1 MSSTPFELE
10 EVSLSQL
17 RQQLK
22 AGRYTEPQ
30 VVQLYQARIAE
41 LNPKLRAVIELN
53 PDALKD
59 AERLQGERAA
69 GKPLGPLHGMP
80 ILIKDNI
87 ATLDKM
93 QTTAGSLALVGAKV
107 KADAPVVS
115 ALRKAGA
122 VILGKT
128 NLSEWAN
135 FRSTHSSSGWS
146 GRGGQTRNPYA
157 LDRSSSGSSSG
168 SGVAIAAS
176 FAAAAIGTETDG
188 SILSPAAASG
198 LVGLK
203 PTVGLLPGKGI
214 IPISHTQDTAGP
226 MARTVFDVAILL
238 GALTGKDYSGAMVTS
253 LTGKRIG
260 IARKRFFGYH
270 PATDKLAEDA
280 ILVLKKLGA
289 EIIDHTDMAT
299 VDTFD
304 ADEET
309 VLLYE
314 FKAGLNKY
322 LSELEPGALV
332 KSLKELIAFNRS
344 TKAKEL
350 PFFGQELL
358 EKAQAKGP
366 LSEPAYLK
374 ALAKCR
380 KQSRELGIDAIMN
393 KHKLDALFAPTQ
405 APAWPIDLV
414 NGDHFLGSATSPA
427 AVAGYPS
434 ITVPAGHVH
443 GLPVGVAFWG
453 RANSEAT
460 LLRFAFA
467 FEQATKHRRLPTFA
481 ATADFGVS

>member
-1 MSSTPFELE
+1 MSSAPFELE

-30 VVQLYQARIAE
+30 LVQLYQARISE

-59 AERLQGERAA
+59 AERLQSERAV
-69 GKPLGPLHGMP
+69 GKSLRPLHGMP

-93 QTTAGSLALVGAKV
+93 QTTAGSLALVGAKI
-107 KADAPVVS
+107 KADAPVVA

-157 LDRSSSGSSSG
+157 LDRSPSGSSSG
-168 SGVAIAAS
+168 SGAAIAAS

-188 SILSPAAASG
+188 SILSPAAASS

-253 LTGKRIG
+253 LKGKRIG

-289 EIIDHTDMAT
+289 EIIDHADMAT

-314 FKAGLNKY
+314 FKAGLNRY
-322 LSELEPGALV
+322 LAELQPGALV
-332 KSLKELIAFNRS
+332 
-344 TKAKEL
+344 
-350 PFFGQELL
+350 
-358 EKAQAKGP
+358 
-366 LSEPAYLK
+366 
-374 ALAKCR
+374 
-380 KQSRELGIDAIMN
+380 
-393 KHKLDALFAPTQ
+393 
-405 APAWPIDLV
+405 
-414 NGDHFLGSATSPA
+414 
-427 AVAGYPS
+427 
-434 ITVPAGHVH
+434 
-443 GLPVGVAFWG
+443 
-453 RANSEAT
+453 
-460 LLRFAFA
+460 
-467 FEQATKHRRLPTFA
+467 
-481 ATADFGVS
+481 

>member
-467 FEQATKHRRLPTFA
+467 FEQATKHRCAPTFA

>member
-366 LSEPAYLK
+366 LSAPEYLK

>member
-1 MSSTPFELE
+1 MSSFELE
-10 EVSLSQL
+10 EMSLSQL
-17 RQQLK
+17 RQALK
-22 AGRYTEPQ
+22 ANRYTEPQ
-30 VVQLYQARIAE
+30 LVQLYQARVME
-41 LNPKLRAVIELN
+41 WNPKLKAVIELN
-53 PDALKD
+53 PDASKE
-59 AERLQGERAA
+59 AERLQLLRAS
-69 GKPLGPLHGMP
+69 GKPLGPLHGIP

-107 KADAPVVS
+107 KADAPIVT

-135 FRSTHSSSGWS
+135 MRSTHSSSGWS

-157 LDRSSSGSSSG
+157 LDRSPSGSSSG
-168 SGVAIAAS
+168 TGSAIAAS
-176 FAAAAIGTETDG
+176 FAAAGIGTETDG
-188 SILSPAAASG
+188 SILSPSAACG

-203 PTVGLLPGKGI
+203 PTVGLLSGKGI
-214 IPISHTQDTAGP
+214 IPISATQDTAGP

-238 GALTGKDYSGAMVTS
+238 GALTGKDYSGAMVAGS
-253 LTGKRIG
+253 LKGKRIG

-280 ILVLKKLGA
+280 IAVLKKLGA
-289 EIIDHTDMAT
+289 EIIDPADMPT
-299 VDTFD
+299 VGTFD
-304 ADEET
+304 ADEIT

-314 FKAGLNKY
+314 LKDGLNQYFAGLA
-322 LSELEPGALV
+322 SSPV
-332 KSLKELIAFNRS
+332 KNLKELIALNNS
-344 TKAKEL
+344 VKAKEL
-350 PFFGQELL
+350 PFFGQEFL
-358 EKAQAKGP
+358 EQAQAKGP
-366 LSEPAYLK
+366 LTSPEYLK
-374 ALAKCR
+374 ALEKCR
-380 KQSRELGIDAIMN
+380 KESREQGIDAVM
-393 KHKLDALFAPTQ
+393 KTHKLDALFAPTQ
-405 APAWPIDLV
+405 APTWPIDLI
-414 NGDHFLGSATSPA
+414 NGDHFLGGASSPA

-460 LLRFAFA
+460 LLKIAFA
-467 FEQATKHRRLPTFA
+467 FEQATKHRRAPTFA